1 MRPGGAA
8 GGPQSQHRD
17 AGRGGKPARGGARQE
32 PSQGPSPLARRLE
45 GEGGAADGAAV
56 GALWR
61 EGSFLG
67 GEERGKGGR
76 ETKGERGG
84 RDQGR
89 EGREGERPRERG
101 TGERRGQREDGE
113 RGKEHS

>member
-1 MRPGGAA
+1 VRPGGAA